1 MAQEVLMPKL
11 GLTMTE
17 GTIEEWK
24 YKEGDSVKKG
34 DILFSVA
41 TDKLTNDVEAEA
53 DGVLLKILLPEG
65 ETAPCKAVIAYIGEA
80 GEVIAEGG
88 ASAESTAAQAPASSA
103 AAVPAKAPA
112 ATRDPGTPV
121 LASPTAK
128 KLAKEKGVDLALVA
142 GTGPKGRITLEDV
155 EAYLTAPKADEP
167 AAEVK
172 TSPLA
177 AKIAEELGVDVSKI
191 QTDGRVMKADVLAA
205 AGVCT
210 AAPAAEAA
218 PAFSAGDN
226 DEPPVKVN
234 PLRRSIAANMAN
246 SWHTSP
252 RVTYTFAVDVT
263 AMKALRAK
271 LKDSLK
277 EQGIKLTYNHILMK
291 VVAKALMEFPDVNA
305 SFADNMLTRHK
316 HVNMGLAVAKG
327 DGLIV
332 PNVKNADS
340 KSLAEIA
347 KETEA
352 LIEATRSGKIDMKD
366 MTGGTFTISSL
377 GPYGVRS
384 FSPIINQPE
393 LAILGVC
400 DIVDTPV
407 VCNGEIVI
415 RPMMNL
421 CLTADH
427 RVVDGV
433 MASKFMKRVVELL
446 ENLYLLLI

>member
-103 AAVPAKAPA
+103 AAVPAKTPA
-112 ATRDPGTPV
+112 VTRDPGAPV
-121 LASPTAK
+121 LASPAAK

-155 EAYLTAPKADEP
+155 EAYLTAPKANDP

-177 AKIAEELGVDVSKI
+177 AKLAEELGVDVSKI

-218 PAFSAGDN
+218 PAIAAGDN
-226 DEPPVKVN
+226 DEAPVKVN

-400 DIVDTPV
+400 DIADTPI

>member
-80 GEVIAEGG
+80 GEVIAAGG
-88 ASAESTAAQAPASSA
+88 ASTESTAVQAPASSA
-103 AAVPAKAPA
+103 AAVPAKTPA
-112 ATRDPGTPV
+112 VTRDPGAPV
-121 LASPTAK
+121 LASPAAK
-128 KLAKEKGVDLALVA
+128 KLAKEKGVDLALIA

-155 EAYLTAPKADEP
+155 EAYLTAPKANDP

-177 AKIAEELGVDVSKI
+177 AKLAEELGVDVSKI
-191 QTDGRVMKADVLAA
+191 QTDGRVMKADVLTA

-218 PAFSAGDN
+218 PAIAAGDN
-226 DEPPVKVN
+226 DEAPVKVN
-234 PLRRSIAANMAN
+234 PLRRSIAANMTN

-352 LIEATRSGKIDMKD
+352 LIEATRSGNIDMKD
-366 MTGGTFTISSL
+366 MTGGTFTITSL

>member
-1 MAQEVLMPKL
+1 MPVH
-11 GLTMTE
+11 MQ
-17 GTIEEWK
+17 GTG
-24 YKEGDSVKKG
+24 YD
-34 DILFSVA
+34 
-41 TDKLTNDVEAEA
+41 
-53 DGVLLKILLPEG
+53 LLQL
-65 ETAPCKAVIAYIGEA
+65 
-80 GEVIAEGG
+80 
-88 ASAESTAAQAPASSA
+88 
-103 AAVPAKAPA
+103 
-112 ATRDPGTPV
+112 RDPQARGPI
-121 LASPTAK
+121 
-128 KLAKEKGVDLALVA
+128 ALR
-142 GTGPKGRITLEDV
+142 GKDH
-155 EAYLTAPKADEP
+155 
-167 AAEVK
+167 
-172 TSPLA
+172 
-177 AKIAEELGVDVSKI
+177 IAHLHEELIGRTGTVSMHGHEI
-191 QTDGRVMKADVLAA
+191 VHRFIGGFLRSLDPFQNPHERCDGIADLNVHKL
-205 AGVCT
+205 
-210 AAPAAEAA
+210 
-218 PAFSAGDN
+218 D
-226 DEPPVKVN
+226 
-234 PLRRSIAANMAN
+234 LLIAANMAN

-291 VVAKALMEFPDVNA
+291 VVAKALLEFPDVNA

-400 DIVDTPV
+400 DIVDTPI

-433 MASKFMKRVVELL
+433 MACKFMKRVVELL
-446 ENLYLLLI
+446 ENPYLLLT

>member
-41 TDKLTNDVEAEA
+41 TDKLTNDVEAEV

-88 ASAESTAAQAPASSA
+88 ASAESAAAQAPASSA
-103 AAVPAKAPA
+103 AAVPTKTPA
-112 ATRDPGTPV
+112 VTRDPGAPV
-121 LASPTAK
+121 LASPAAK
-128 KLAKEKGVDLALVA
+128 KLAKEKGVDLALIA

-155 EAYLTAPKADEP
+155 EAYLTAPKANEP

-177 AKIAEELGVDVSKI
+177 AKLAEELGVDVSKI
-191 QTDGRVMKADVLAA
+191 QTDGRVMKADVLTA

-218 PAFSAGDN
+218 PAISTGDN
-226 DEPPVKVN
+226 DEAPVKVN
-234 PLRRSIAANMAN
+234 PLRRSIAANMSN

-291 VVAKALMEFPDVNA
+291 VVAKALLEFPDVNA

-366 MTGGTFTISSL
+366 MTGGTFTITSL

-400 DIVDTPV
+400 DIVDTPI

>member
-1 MAQEVLMPKL
+1 MISYE
-11 GLTMTE
+11 
-17 GTIEEWK
+17 I
-24 YKEGDSVKKG
+24 
-34 DILFSVA
+34 IL
-41 TDKLTNDVEAEA
+41 
-53 DGVLLKILLPEG
+53 
-65 ETAPCKAVIAYIGEA
+65 
-80 GEVIAEGG
+80 
-88 ASAESTAAQAPASSA
+88 
-103 AAVPAKAPA
+103 
-112 ATRDPGTPV
+112 
-121 LASPTAK
+121 
-128 KLAKEKGVDLALVA
+128 
-142 GTGPKGRITLEDV
+142 
-155 EAYLTAPKADEP
+155 
-167 AAEVK
+167 
-172 TSPLA
+172 
-177 AKIAEELGVDVSKI
+177 SKI
-191 QTDGRVMKADVLAA
+191 QTDGRVMKADVLTA

-218 PAFSAGDN
+218 PAISTGDN
-226 DEPPVKVN
+226 DEAPVKVN
-234 PLRRSIAANMAN
+234 PLRRSIAANMSN

-327 DGLIV
+327 NGLIV

-352 LIEATRSGKIDMKD
+352 LIEATRSGNIDMKD
-366 MTGGTFTISSL
+366 ITGGTFTITSL

-400 DIVDTPV
+400 DIVDTPI

>member
-103 AAVPAKAPA
+103 AAVPAKTPA
-112 ATRDPGTPV
+112 VTRDPGTPV
-121 LASPTAK
+121 LASPAAK

-155 EAYLTAPKADEP
+155 EAYLTAPKANDP

-177 AKIAEELGVDVSKI
+177 AKLAKELGVDVSKI
-191 QTDGRVMKADVLAA
+191 QTDGRVMKADVLTA

-218 PAFSAGDN
+218 PAISTGDN
-226 DEPPVKVN
+226 DEAPVKVN
-234 PLRRSIAANMAN
+234 SLRRSIAANMSN

-352 LIEATRSGKIDMKD
+352 LIEATRSGNIDMKD

-400 DIVDTPV
+400 DIVDTPI

>member
-34 DILFSVA
+34 DVLFSVA
-41 TDKLTNDVEAEA
+41 TDKLTNDVEAEV

-88 ASAESTAAQAPASSA
+88 ASTESTAAQAPASSA
-103 AAVPAKAPA
+103 AAVPAKTPA
-112 ATRDPGTPV
+112 VTRDPGTPV
-121 LASPTAK
+121 LASPAAK

-155 EAYLTAPKADEP
+155 EAYLTAPKAGEP

-177 AKIAEELGVDVSKI
+177 AKLAEELGVDVSKI
-191 QTDGRVMKADVLAA
+191 QTDGRVMKADVLTA

-210 AAPAAEAA
+210 AAPTAEAA
-218 PAFSAGDN
+218 PAIAAGDN
-226 DEPPVKVN
+226 DEAPVKVN
-234 PLRRSIAANMAN
+234 PLRRSIAANMSN

-366 MTGGTFTISSL
+366 MTGGTFTITSL

-400 DIVDTPV
+400 DIVDTPI

>member
-34 DILFSVA
+34 DVLFSVA

-121 LASPTAK
+121 LASPAAK

-218 PAFSAGDN
+218 PAISASDN

-400 DIVDTPV
+400 DIVDTPI

>member
-103 AAVPAKAPA
+103 AAVSAKAPA

-121 LASPTAK
+121 LASPAAK

-218 PAFSAGDN
+218 PAIAAGDN

-400 DIVDTPV
+400 DIVDTPI

>member
-53 DGVLLKILLPEG
+53 DGILLKILLPEG

-88 ASAESTAAQAPASSA
+88 ASAESAAAQAPASSA
-103 AAVPAKAPA
+103 AAVPAKTPA
-112 ATRDPGTPV
+112 VTRDPGTPV
-121 LASPTAK
+121 LASPAAK
-128 KLAKEKGVDLALVA
+128 KLAKEKGVDLALIA

-155 EAYLTAPKADEP
+155 EAYLTAPKANEP

-177 AKIAEELGVDVSKI
+177 AKLAEELGVDVSKI
-191 QTDGRVMKADVLAA
+191 QTDGRVMKADGLTA

-218 PAFSAGDN
+218 PAISTGDN
-226 DEPPVKVN
+226 DEAPVKVN
-234 PLRRSIAANMAN
+234 PLRRSIAANMTN

-366 MTGGTFTISSL
+366 MTGGTFTITSL

-400 DIVDTPV
+400 DIVDTPI

>member
-24 YKEGDSVKKG
+24 HKEGDSVKKG

-103 AAVPAKAPA
+103 AAVPAKTPA
-112 ATRDPGTPV
+112 VTRDPGTPV
-121 LASPTAK
+121 LASPAAK

-155 EAYLTAPKADEP
+155 EAYLTAPKANEP

-177 AKIAEELGVDVSKI
+177 AKLAEELGVDVSKI
-191 QTDGRVMKADVLAA
+191 QTDGRVMKADVLTA

-218 PAFSAGDN
+218 PAISAGDN
-226 DEPPVKVN
+226 EETPVKVN

-352 LIEATRSGKIDMKD
+352 LIEATRSGNIDMKD
-366 MTGGTFTISSL
+366 MTGGTFTITSL

-400 DIVDTPV
+400 DIVDTPI

>member
-34 DILFSVA
+34 DVLFSVA

-88 ASAESTAAQAPASSA
+88 ASTESTAAQAPASSA
-103 AAVPAKAPA
+103 AAVPAKTPTV
-112 ATRDPGTPV
+112 TRDPGAPV
-121 LASPTAK
+121 LASPAAK

-155 EAYLTAPKADEP
+155 EAYLTAPKAGEP

-177 AKIAEELGVDVSKI
+177 AKLAEELGVDVSTI
-191 QTDGRVMKADVLAA
+191 QTDGRVMKADVLTA

-210 AAPAAEAA
+210 AAPTAEAA
-218 PAFSAGDN
+218 PAIAAGDN
-226 DEPPVKVN
+226 DEAPVKVN
-234 PLRRSIAANMAN
+234 PLRRSIAANMSN

-366 MTGGTFTISSL
+366 MTGGTFTITSL

-400 DIVDTPV
+400 DIVDTPI

>member
-34 DILFSVA
+34 DVLFSVA

-121 LASPTAK
+121 LASPAAK

-210 AAPAAEAA
+210 AASAAEAA
-218 PAFSAGDN
+218 PAISAGDN

-400 DIVDTPV
+400 DIVDTPI

-433 MASKFMKRVVELL
+433 MACKFMKRVVELL
-446 ENLYLLLI
+446 ENPYLLLT

>member
-121 LASPTAK
+121 LASPAAK

-172 TSPLA
+172 ISPLA

-218 PAFSAGDN
+218 PAISASDN

-400 DIVDTPV
+400 DIVDTPI

>member
-1 MAQEVLMPKL
+1 MKSYKRVFALVLALVLALALAACGQDKTPAASNGTATKDTKPASTGDTVKVGFTAMN
-11 GLTMTE
+11 LTDPFQITVRD
-17 GTIEEWK
+17 T
-24 YKEGDSVKKG
+24 VKKRCEEMGWEFQSG
-34 DILFSVA
+34 DGNSDNAKQINLCEDMINGGINYLVLCPVSQDGILP
-41 TDKLTNDVEAEA
+41 
-53 DGVLLKILLPEG
+53 ILE
-65 ETAPCKAVIAYIGEA
+65 
-80 GEVIAEGG
+80 
-88 ASAESTAAQAPASSA
+88 
-103 AAVPAKAPA
+103 
-112 ATRDPGTPV
+112 
-121 LASPTAK
+121 
-128 KLAKEKGVDLALVA
+128 LAKEKGVDLALVA

-155 EAYLTAPKADEP
+155 EAYLTAPKANEP

-218 PAFSAGDN
+218 PAISAGDN

-263 AMKALRAK
+263 EMKALRAK

-400 DIVDTPV
+400 DIVDTPI

>member
-41 TDKLTNDVEAEA
+41 TDKLTNDVEAEV

-80 GEVIAEGG
+80 GEVIAAGN

-103 AAVPAKAPA
+103 AAVPAKTPA
-112 ATRDPGTPV
+112 VTRDPGAPV
-121 LASPTAK
+121 LASPAAK
-128 KLAKEKGVDLALVA
+128 KLAKEKGVDLALIA

-155 EAYLTAPKADEP
+155 EAYLTAPKAGES

-177 AKIAEELGVDVSKI
+177 AKLAEELGVDVSKI
-191 QTDGRVMKADVLAA
+191 QTDGRVMKADVLTA

-210 AAPAAEAA
+210 AAPTAEAA
-218 PAFSAGDN
+218 PAISTGDN
-226 DEPPVKVN
+226 DEAPVKVN
-234 PLRRSIAANMAN
+234 PLRRSIAANMSN

-352 LIEATRSGKIDMKD
+352 LIEATRSGNIDMKD
-366 MTGGTFTISSL
+366 MTGGTFTITSL

-400 DIVDTPV
+400 DIVDTPI